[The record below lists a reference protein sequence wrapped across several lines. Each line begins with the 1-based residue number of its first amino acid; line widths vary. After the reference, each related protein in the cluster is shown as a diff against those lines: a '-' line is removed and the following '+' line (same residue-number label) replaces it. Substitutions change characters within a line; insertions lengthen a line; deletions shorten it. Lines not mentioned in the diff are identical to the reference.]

1 MASEFSQ
8 SQAQRFLEATTQT
21 VSWFWKAMTNNELVM
36 KPPFQRNPVWQE
48 AQKAYLID
56 TILRGYPVPE
66 LYLQTTIGAAGEEK
80 HIVVDGQQ
88 RIRACMEFAAG
99 KFTLGEMSGPYAG
112 LGLGDLPPEDRAR
125 FWGYKFVIRTLP
137 ELEETEIRGV
147 FERLNKNNVALSRQE
162 LRQATYWGEFIS
174 SVTEMSKKPFWLKS
188 GLFTAND
195 FRRMLD
201 IEYVSELVVG
211 MLFGPQNKK
220 VLLDTYY
227 ADFEAEFP
235 DREVAEATV
244 DLVLDEL
251 TQLLPWP
258 NKLRW
263 SRKVDFYSLF
273 LVLAS
278 RVDDIPFDKTE
289 RQRIQEALV
298 EFSASVKKVQSLDDA
313 DLGQADPLARV
324 YSRGVRNSS
333 DLGSRRLRVAALME
347 RLWPAGV
354 TTSLGSEAQDPDALD
369 GLPTVEELFAQVP
382 LDEDSE
388 SDEE

>member
-21 VSWFWKAMTNNELVM
+21 VSWFWKAMTNGELVM

-56 TILRGYPVPE
+56 TILRGYPAPE
-66 LYLQTTIGAAGEEK
+66 LYLQTTIGASGEEK

-99 KFTLGEMSGPYAG
+99 KLTLGEKSGPYSG
-112 LGLGDLPPEDRAR
+112 LGLNDLPPEDRAR

-137 ELEETEIRGV
+137 QLEEAEIRGV

-174 SVTEMSKKPFWLKS
+174 SVTGISKKPFWLNS

-201 IEYVSELVVG
+201 IEYVSELVVA

-220 VLLDTYY
+220 ALLDTYY

-235 DREVAEATV
+235 DRQVAEATV

-273 LVLAS
+273 LVLSS
-278 RVDDIPFDKTE
+278 RSEDIPFDKDE
-289 RQRIQEALV
+289 RQRIQDALV
-298 EFSASVKKVQSLDDA
+298 EFSASVKNVQSLADA
-313 DLGQADPLARV
+313 DLGEADVLARA
-324 YSRGVRNSS
+324 YARGVRNSS
-333 DLGSRRLRVAALME
+333 DLGSRRLRIAALKE
-347 RLWPAGV
+347 RLWPVGAAA
-354 TTSLGSEAQDPDALD
+354 SLELEAQDPDALD

-382 LDEDSE
+382 LDEDND